1 MNSQTVVL
9 PRLHKAQ
16 DDVRTYESRY
26 KVLACG
32 RRWGKTRLGS
42 LLCMAVALRRGRAW
56 WVAPSYKMARPGWRG
71 IRTLAAQIPGSEIK
85 LGDRLVIL
93 PNGGTVQVRS
103 ADDPQSLRGEGLD
116 FAVLDECAFMRESA
130 WTESLRPALSD
141 RQGGAMFIS
150 TPKGRNW
157 FWRLWQRGQDAAD
170 LDWQSWQ
177 RPTAENP
184 FIVPAEIEAARRDL
198 PERIFQQ
205 EYLAMFLEDAGG
217 VFRRVM
223 AAATLTQQEAP
234 TEDHQYVFGVDW
246 GKSADF
252 TAIAVWD
259 VADKHLVYLDRFN
272 QIGYGFQ
279 TKRLKMIYNR
289 WQPTVMLCEANSMGQ
304 PLIDQLRDEG
314 YRVRGF
320 TTTAVTKTQ
329 IIESLSLAFER
340 GDIEIINDPVLVGE
354 LQAYEMTRLPS
365 GNFRYSAP
373 EGMHDDTVMAAAIGY
388 HGINRFVPRHAG
400 SFQG

>member
-1 MNSQTVVL
+1 MNSQTVEL
-9 PRLHKAQ
+9 PRLHQAQ
-16 DDVRTYESRY
+16 DEVRKYISRY

-42 LLCMAVALRRGRAW
+42 LLCMAVGLRRGRAW
-56 WVAPSYKMARPGWRG
+56 WVAPSYKMAEVGWRG

-93 PNGGTVQVRS
+93 PSGGTVQVRS

-116 FAVLDECAFMRESA
+116 FAVLDECAFMREAA

-141 RQGGAMFIS
+141 RLGRAMFIS

-157 FWRLWQRGQDAAD
+157 FWRLWQRGQDTSEA
-170 LDWQSWQ
+170 DWQSWQ

-184 FIVPAEIEAARRDL
+184 FIIPAEIKAARHDL

-223 AAATLTQQEAP
+223 AAAVLAEQREP
-234 TEDHQYVFGVDW
+234 TPDHQYMFGVDW

-252 TAIAVWD
+252 TAIAIWD

-272 QIGYGFQ
+272 QIDYRVQ
-279 TKRLKMIYNR
+279 RQRLSALYER
-289 WQPTVMLCEANSMGQ
+289 WDPITVLAETNSMGD
-304 PLIDQLRDEG
+304 PVIEQLRADG
-314 YRVRGF
+314 MRVQGF
-320 TTTAVTKTQ
+320 TTTNASKTE
-329 IIESLSLAFER
+329 IIESLALAFER
-340 GDIEIINDPVLVGE
+340 GGIKIVNNPVLVGE
-354 LQAYEMTRLPS
+354 LQAYELHRLPS

-388 HGINRFVPRHAG
+388 SGISRSRKPLIAFI
-400 SFQG
+400 